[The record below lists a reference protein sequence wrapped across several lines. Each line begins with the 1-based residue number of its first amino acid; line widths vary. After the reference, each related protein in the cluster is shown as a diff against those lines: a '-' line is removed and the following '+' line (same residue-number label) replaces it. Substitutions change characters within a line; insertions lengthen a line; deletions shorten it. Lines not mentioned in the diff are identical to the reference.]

1 MAISRGRFVFLA
13 GAAVLVAALLIQIG
27 TNLANDYFDFRKGS
41 DGVDRLGPVRVT
53 QAGLIAPEAVL
64 RGALITLGAAAIV
77 GVYLVYLG
85 GLPILLIGLLSLF
98 CAVAYT
104 GGPYPIAYHG
114 LGEVFTLLFF
124 GFIAVAGTYW
134 IHMRALSWDLLIAG
148 GGVGTI
154 ITAILVVNNLRDIET
169 DARAGKRTLAVRLGR
184 RGTQMEYLG
193 LCLVAALAP
202 IVGWLAFGWSPW
214 TLLALA
220 GMGRLARP
228 IVTVLSFHDPRE
240 LNPALGQTAR
250 AVTWYS
256 GLLALGFVLPAVR

>member
-1 MAISRGRFVFLA
+1 VG
-13 GAAVLVAALLIQIG
+13 ALLIQIG

-41 DGVDRLGPVRVT
+41 DSEDRVGPVRVT
-53 QAGLIAPEAVL
+53 QAGLLAPAEVL
-64 RGALITLGAAAIV
+64 RGALVVLGAAAIV
-77 GVYLVYLG
+77 GIYLVYIG
-85 GLPILLIGLLSLF
+85 GFPILLIGLLSLL

-124 GFIAVAGTYW
+124 GFIAVGGTYW
-134 IHMRALSWDLLIAG
+134 IHMQDLSWDLLIAG